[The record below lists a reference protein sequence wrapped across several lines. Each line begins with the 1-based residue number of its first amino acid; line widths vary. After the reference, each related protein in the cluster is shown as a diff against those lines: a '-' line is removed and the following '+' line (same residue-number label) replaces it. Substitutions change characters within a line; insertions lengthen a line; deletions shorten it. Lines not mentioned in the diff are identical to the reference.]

1 MLRIFKS
8 ISSLNEYGRDE
19 YGSAAYP
26 AFPIQLAE
34 DRESL
39 LLRALAPGIR
49 HDELHI
55 VISGQT
61 LYISGRIACASG
73 RYLRQER
80 PCGLFKR
87 EVDLGCLVDAA
98 RVRAELKNGLLTI
111 ALPKHQNTRP
121 RRVKVE
127 YGA

>member
-19 YGSAAYP
+19 YGNSAYP
-26 AFPIQLAE
+26 AFPIQLTE
-34 DRESL
+34 DREGL
-39 LLRALAPGIR
+39 LLRALAPGMR
-49 HDELHI
+49 HDDLNI
-55 VISGQT
+55 VVTGQS
-61 LYISGRIACASG
+61 LFISGRIACTSG

-80 PCGLFKR
+80 PCGIFKR
-87 EVDLGCLVDAA
+87 EIDLGCLVDSA
-98 RVRAELKNGLLTI
+98 RVRAELKNGVLTI
-111 ALPKHQNTRP
+111 ALPKHQSARP